1 VLKLE
6 SHCDFQH
13 GIGIAVG
20 YENSILK
27 SRCGVATM
35 TPEIWEKAGA
45 QAKATTVAT
54 KAIQID
60 TERGENLECMVES
73 VIVMCFSFADL

>member
-1 VLKLE
+1 
-6 SHCDFQH
+6 
-13 GIGIAVG
+13 
-20 YENSILK
+20 
-27 SRCGVATM
+27 M